1 LKNVEEESKPQR
13 PLAVKLLPE
22 IIQRRKQLEVQ
33 WRRKKPPYDL
43 VKAARYMIWVEKGDE
58 AMQKE
63 AGDWFE
69 DNEPID

>member
-1 LKNVEEESKPQR
+1 MEPLPPR
-13 PLAVKLLPE
+13 PLKVELLPE

-33 WRRKKPPYDL
+33 WRRKRPPFDL
-43 VKAARYMIWVEKGDE
+43 VKAARYFVWAEKGDE

-69 DNEPID
+69 ENEPIG